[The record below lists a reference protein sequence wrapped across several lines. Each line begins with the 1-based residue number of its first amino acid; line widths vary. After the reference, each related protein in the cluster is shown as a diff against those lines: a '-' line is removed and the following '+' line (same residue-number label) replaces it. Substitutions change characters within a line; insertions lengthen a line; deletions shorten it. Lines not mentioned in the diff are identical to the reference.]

1 VPDRVV
7 RGGSYLS
14 RKTEVRP
21 AARSRLVATG
31 VQFDVGFRVA
41 RDE

>member
-1 VPDRVV
+1 VL

-14 RKTEVRP
+14 RKSEVRP
-21 AARSRLVATG
+21 AARSRLIASG